1 MNGHEHVGGA
11 DLLLMID
18 RELPESRL
26 EVIDAHLALC
36 ASCRQRLADFREVD
50 AGVDGLAVDGRA
62 EVSPMP
68 QFARVRLSGAMRSAH
83 AEPVPWWIRAGH
95 VIGAPA
101 PLVPVTAVVAL
112 AVLVLLAVVPRERS
126 GARGATPL
134 PDASLTPG
142 VVSSLTAAELC
153 DGVRPSRTV
162 TVASRDAV
170 LRSYQMEQVSAD
182 LFELDALVTPE
193 LGGTTDPGN
202 LWPQRYAAPVWNASV
217 KDQLEQLL
225 PDLVCSQQLTLADA
239 QREIAT
245 DWIAA
250 YKKFFRTDVPL
261 ARTAR
266 TAPDE
271 DELVF
276 EGATSGW
283 RSPGRPRHTLS
294 RMRLAPPRV
303 GQSLTSFA
311 FASASVA
318 ASAGASAR
326 SASFNSM

>member
-1 MNGHEHVGGA
+1 
-11 DLLLMID
+11 
-18 RELPESRL
+18 
-26 EVIDAHLALC
+26 
-36 ASCRQRLADFREVD
+36 
-50 AGVDGLAVDGRA
+50 
-62 EVSPMP
+62 
-68 QFARVRLSGAMRSAH
+68 
-83 AEPVPWWIRAGH
+83 
-95 VIGAPA
+95 
-101 PLVPVTAVVAL
+101 
-112 AVLVLLAVVPRERS
+112 
-126 GARGATPL
+126 
-134 PDASLTPG
+134 
-142 VVSSLTAAELC
+142 
-153 DGVRPSRTV
+153 
-162 TVASRDAV
+162 VASRDAV

-217 KDQLEQLL
+217 KDQLEELL

-261 ARTAR
+261 TRTASA
-266 TAPDE
+266 APDD

-276 EGATSGW
+276 EGATPGW

-294 RMRLAPPRV
+294 RMPLAPPRV

-318 ASAGASAR
+318 ASVGASAR

>member
-1 MNGHEHVGGA
+1 MNGHEHVGDA
-11 DLLLMID
+11 DLLLVID
-18 RELPESRL
+18 RELPASRL
-26 EVIDAHLALC
+26 ESVDAHLAQC
-36 ASCRQRLADFREVD
+36 ASCRQRLADFESVD
-50 AGVDGLAVDGRA
+50 AGVDGLAADGRTA
-62 EVSPMP
+62 VSPIP
-68 QFARVRLSGAMRSAH
+68 QLSRVRLSGAMRAAH

-101 PLVPVTAVVAL
+101 TLVPVTAVVAL
-112 AVLVLLAVVPRERS
+112 AALVLVAVVPRERS
-126 GARGATPL
+126 GAGGATHL

-153 DGVRPSRTV
+153 DGARPSRTV
-162 TVASRDAV
+162 TLASRDAV

-217 KDQLEQLL
+217 KDQLEELL

-261 ARTAR
+261 TRTAR
-266 TAPDE
+266 TAPD
-271 DELVF
+271 DDDLVF
-276 EGATSGW
+276 EGNTPGW
-283 RSPGRPRHTLS
+283 SPAGRPRHTLS
-294 RMRLAPPRV
+294 RMRLVPPRV
-303 GQSLTSFA
+303 GQSFTSFA